1 MKISQKIRE
10 QRALMNMSR
19 EELAQK
25 AGVSKRTIIA
35 YETEQRRPRDNI
47 LFRLASVL
55 HVSIR
60 YLRDDDC
67 DDPTEDLSRD
77 FYIKQAHDRYGSSA
91 MRDMEE
97 LLEANMVFFAGGSI
111 SMEQKDEFY
120 EAITQAYFDCRRE
133 ASRKFGRKKK
143 PDGDSTANSS
153 SGRQSKPKTPKDDPD
168 DQ

>member
-19 EELAQK
+19 EELAEK

-35 YETEQRRPRDNI
+35 YETDQRRPRDNI

-67 DDPTEDLSRD
+67 DDPTEELSRD
-77 FYIKQAHDRYGSSA
+77 FYIKQAHRRYGSSSI
-91 MRDMEE
+91 RDMED
-97 LLEANMVFFAGGSI
+97 LLDANMVFFAGGHI
-111 SMEQKDEFY
+111 PMEEKDRFY
-120 EAITQAYFDCRRE
+120 EAITQAYFVCREE
-133 ASRKFGRKKK
+133 ARKKYGRRKK
-143 PDGDSTANSS
+143 PDSS
-153 SGRQSKPKTPKDDPD
+153 PSSQGKSGSKPKDDPD